1 MLRCGLCARAAL
13 LHDRCPASL
22 ALTPS
27 PLPWVVCPHVRGAMS
42 TRHAQLIP
50 SPWPQG
56 SPSAA
61 GGHPAGLSPPRWA
74 EVCPSGSVEVP
85 ATCTGLGSAPCR
97 TAHGGRGVSPP
108 SAVFQPLAEGPLSS
122 ASFPSV
128 VVLLPCAEQMG
139 SGGCGI
145 CFACSQKG
153 RQGLDLYQG
162 GGW

>member
-22 ALTPS
+22 ALTPF

-61 GGHPAGLSPPRWA
+61 GGHPAGLSPPR
-74 EVCPSGSVEVP
+74 V
-85 ATCTGLGSAPCR
+85 
-97 TAHGGRGVSPP
+97 GRGLSLRVCGGTSHVHRAGLCSLQNCTWGQGRLSPI

-122 ASFPSV
+122 APFPSV

-145 CFACSQKG
+145 CFACS
-153 RQGLDLYQG
+153 LDRKSVV
-162 GGW
+162 